1 MRGLDYKW
9 LEALES
15 VMSQG
20 SFERAANELCLS
32 QSAVSQRI
40 KQLEAFLAKPVLIRE
55 KPLRLTTTGKKLLGF
70 YHRVQLLEREALPE
84 LTNQEAE
91 RPVQVFIA
99 TNADSLATWLLP
111 ALAPVMKQKRVELSL
126 SVDLEDRT
134 LEKLRK
140 GEVTGAISWESEP
153 MTSCQSEYL
162 GRMDYVCVANPEFAE
177 QYFPDGVTRESL
189 KYAPAV
195 SFDHYDEMHKTFL
208 KQHFNLSPDSIVHHR
223 VASSEAFVNLAL
235 LGGAYCLIPKLQI
248 SKELEQG
255 HLVDLIP
262 GFMLSF
268 KIYWHHWQLE
278 SGLLKQVTQ
287 AIVDY
292 SGDNLPK

>member
-153 MTSCQSEYL
+153 MPSCQSEYL

-292 SGDNLPK
+292 SGGNLPK